1 MQPSADTILTE
12 IITLSDE
19 IIATFGQLETL
30 PLANENT
37 QEPSNHY
44 QLNGQTIGDKTIPL
58 AQRQG
63 LKQSP
68 ISLVQLTDDEFQAKQ
83 TLIAN
88 IVAQREELVH
98 QLFSRFTPDILA
110 ANQEKMATMQT
121 LDKVLIEKA
130 NQAFNQAKAEVLS
143 LKKSKKAINSY
154 QNR

>member
-19 IIATFGQLETL
+19 IIATFGQLETP

-44 QLNGQTIGDKTIPL
+44 QLNEPTIGDKTIPL
-58 AQRQG
+58 AQHQQ
-63 LKQSP
+63 LKKSP

-83 TLIAN
+83 TLIAS

-98 QLFSRFTPDILA
+98 QLFSRFTPDALA
-110 ANQEKMATMQT
+110 ANQEKMTTMQT
-121 LDKVLIEKA
+121 LDKILIEMA

-143 LKKSKKAINSY
+143 LKKSKKAISSY